1 MGAAAYAAA
10 VVEPTK
16 LTTADG
22 ITLEAELAF
31 PDDPPRCGLVLCHP
45 HPQYGG
51 TMRSIVISA
60 LFDALPP
67 QDVACLR
74 FNFRGVEGSEGDHDF
89 GNLERVDAETAVGA
103 LHERLSPG
111 TPLILTGWSFG
122 ADMALSVRDER
133 VDAWMAIAP
142 PVVVVHDI
150 DGLAA
155 DHRPKLL
162 ALAQHDEYRDPA
174 EIAELAEHWANTDV
188 HIVGG
193 ASHFF
198 VGRTDRLV
206 ELAFGYVDR
215 LAPAPRA

>member
-1 MGAAAYAAA
+1 MP
-10 VVEPTK
+10 EPLK

-22 ITLEAELAF
+22 VTLEGELAF
-31 PDDPPRCGLVLCHP
+31 PDGPPRCGLVLCHP

-67 QDVACLR
+67 RGVACLR
-74 FNFRGVEGSEGDHDF
+74 FNFRGVEGSEGEHDF

-103 LHERLSPG
+103 LHERLAPG

-122 ADMALSVRDER
+122 ADMALSVRDAR

-155 DHRPKLL
+155 DARPKLL

-174 EIAELAEHWANTDV
+174 EVTELAERWANTDV
-188 HIVGG
+188 HVVGG

-206 ELAFGYVDR
+206 ELASGYVDR
-215 LAPAPRA
+215 LAPAPSG